1 MTMIPWKLPRYAVT
15 LPESDIRLGYCA
27 MTPPSPEAPLNAV
40 KAGPDAAGATAAGRR
55 RVAILV
61 PPRFQSLDLT
71 GPLEVFNYAC
81 ALAPGAYD
89 WPVRVVSGAG
99 GEVESSSG
107 LRIATE
113 PLASLP
119 AASLDTLMIAGGPGA
134 HDPDAAVNADAVA
147 WLAEQSGR
155 IRRVAST
162 CTGAFLLAAAG
173 LLDGRPATTHW
184 MFRDKLRRRFPRL
197 KVEDDALFLGD
208 GHIYT
213 AAGVTAGIDLAL
225 ALVEEDAGN
234 AVALDIA
241 RRLVVYLRRPGSQ
254 AQFSAPLRAQARTAS
269 SRLDA
274 VIVWIAE
281 NLDHPLTVEALAER
295 AGMTPRTFARRFTDA
310 TGASPGRFVTQ
321 ARVDEARRLL
331 LDVPDLPLAMV
342 AARVGLETA
351 EGLRQLFQR
360 ALGISPEAY
369 RRQFGVTREGQCPI
383 ARLG

>member
-1 MTMIPWKLPRYAVT
+1 
-15 LPESDIRLGYCA
+15 
-27 MTPPSPEAPLNAV
+27 MTPPPPEAPFTAPE
-40 KAGPDAAGATAAGRR
+40 AGPQPAITVAGPRR
-55 RVAILV
+55 RVAVLV

-71 GPLEVFNYAC
+71 GPLEVFNYAY

-89 WPVRVVSGAG
+89 WPVRVLSERG
-99 GEVESSSG
+99 GEVTSSSG

-113 PLASLP
+113 PLSD
-119 AASLDTLMIAGGPGA
+119 AAAEGLDTLMIAGGPGA
-134 HDPDAAVNADAVA
+134 HDPDPAVNAGAVA
-147 WLAEQSGR
+147 WLAARSPH

-184 MFRDKLRRRFPRL
+184 LFRDKLRRRFPRL

-254 AQFSAPLRAQARTAS
+254 AQFSAPLRAQTRTAS
-269 SRLDA
+269 DRLDA
-274 VIVWIAE
+274 VIAWIAD
-281 NLDHPLTVEALAER
+281 NLDRPLTVEALAER

-321 ARVDEARRLL
+321 SRVDEARRLL
-331 LDVPDLPLAMV
+331 LDAPDLPLAAV

-360 ALGISPEAY
+360 ALGIAPEAY

-383 ARLG
+383 ARLR